1 MSNHWPQ
8 LEGCPRNKIGK
19 EQMATLISRKRSNHL
34 QRSMEDEVR
43 RLDVASRDGTVRL
56 GAEGATKSSYPGRR
70 LG

>member
-1 MSNHWPQ
+1 
-8 LEGCPRNKIGK
+8 
-19 EQMATLISRKRSNHL
+19 MAALISRKKSNHL

-56 GAEGATKSSYPGRR
+56 GAEGAMKSSYPGRR